1 MLEVSELVAGYGD
14 VAVLAG
20 VSLSVGANEVVSLV
34 GANGAGKTTMLRAI
48 SSLLRKCS
56 GQVRFEGEDITN
68 LAPHEI
74 VNRGIA
80 HVPEGRQLFGN
91 MTVEQNLRMGA
102 NQTGAASRMIQTLE
116 QVYTLFPR
124 LKERRQ
130 QRGGTLSGGEQQML
144 AIGRGLMLCPK
155 LLILDEPS
163 MGLAPMLVGSI
174 LDTVTAVSRAGVA
187 VLLVEQN
194 VKQSLKRSQRG
205 YVIEN
210 GRIVLQGRAEDL
222 LEDPRTQRAFLGID

>member
-20 VSLSVGANEVVSLV
+20 VSLSVGPNEVVSLV

-48 SSLLRKCS
+48 SALLRKR
-56 GQVRFEGEDITN
+56 GGRVRFEGEDITN

-80 HVPEGRQLFGN
+80 HVPEGRQLFSN
-91 MTVEQNLRMGA
+91 MTIEQNLHMGA
-102 NQTGAASRMIQTLE
+102 NQTGAASRMTQTLE
-116 QVYTLFPR
+116 QVYALFPR

-130 QRGGTLSGGEQQML
+130 QRAGTLSGGEQQML

-194 VKQSLKRSQRG
+194 VKQSLKRSERG

-210 GRIVLQGRAEDL
+210 GRIVLEGRAEDL

>member
-20 VSLSVGANEVVSLV
+20 VSLSVGPNEVVSLV

-48 SSLLRKCS
+48 SALLRKR
-56 GQVRFEGEDITN
+56 GGRVRFEGEDITN

-80 HVPEGRQLFGN
+80 HVPEGRQLFSN
-91 MTVEQNLRMGA
+91 MTIEQNLHMGA
-102 NQTGAASRMIQTLE
+102 NQTGAASRMTQTLE
-116 QVYTLFPR
+116 QVYALFPR

-130 QRGGTLSGGEQQML
+130 QRAGTLSGGEQQTL

-194 VKQSLKRSQRG
+194 VKQSLKRSERG

-210 GRIVLQGRAEDL
+210 GRIVLEGRAEDL

>member
-1 MLEVSELVAGYGD
+1 MLEISDLAAGYGD
-14 VAVLAG
+14 VIVLAG

-48 SSLLRKCS
+48 SSVLPKRGGK
-56 GQVRFEGEDITN
+56 VRFQGEDITN
-68 LAPHEI
+68 LMPHEI

-80 HVPEGRQLFGN
+80 HVPEGRALFGN
-91 MTVEQNLRMGA
+91 MTVEQNLFMGA
-102 NQTGAASRMIQTLE
+102 NQTAAASRMKQTLE
-116 QVYTLFPR
+116 KVYNMFPR

-130 QRGGTLSGGEQQML
+130 QIASTLSGGEQQMV

-163 MGLAPMLVGSI
+163 MGLAPMLVSSI
-174 LDTVTAVSRAGVA
+174 LDTVTEVSRTGVA
-187 VLLVEQN
+187 VLLVEQS
-194 VKQSLKRSQRG
+194 VKQALKRSERG

-210 GRIVLQGRAEDL
+210 GQIVLEGAARDL
-222 LEDPRTQRAFLGID
+222 LEDPRTQQAYLGMS

>member
-14 VAVLAG
+14 VAVLTG
-20 VSLSVGANEVVSLV
+20 VSLSVGPNEVVSLV

-48 SSLLRKCS
+48 SALLRKR
-56 GQVRFEGEDITN
+56 GGRVRFEGEDITN

-80 HVPEGRQLFGN
+80 HVPEGRQLFSN
-91 MTVEQNLRMGA
+91 MTIEQNLHMGA
-102 NQTGAASRMIQTLE
+102 NQTGAASRMTQTLE
-116 QVYTLFPR
+116 QVYALFPR

-130 QRGGTLSGGEQQML
+130 QRAGTLSGGEQQML

-194 VKQSLKRSQRG
+194 VKQSLKRSERG

-210 GRIVLQGRAEDL
+210 GRIVLEGRAEDL

>member
-20 VSLSVGANEVVSLV
+20 VSLSVGPNEVVSLV

-48 SSLLRKCS
+48 SALLRKR
-56 GQVRFEGEDITN
+56 GGRVRFGGEDITN

-80 HVPEGRQLFGN
+80 HVPEGRQLFSN
-91 MTVEQNLRMGA
+91 MTIEQNLHMGA
-102 NQTGAASRMIQTLE
+102 NQTGAASRMTQTLE
-116 QVYTLFPR
+116 QVYALFPR

-130 QRGGTLSGGEQQML
+130 QRAGTLSGGEQQML

-194 VKQSLKRSQRG
+194 VKQSLKRSERG

-210 GRIVLQGRAEDL
+210 GRIVLEGRAEDL

>member
-20 VSLSVGANEVVSLV
+20 VSLSVGPNEVVSLV

-48 SSLLRKCS
+48 SALLRKR
-56 GQVRFEGEDITN
+56 GGRVRFEGEDITN

-80 HVPEGRQLFGN
+80 HVPEGRQLFSN
-91 MTVEQNLRMGA
+91 MTIEQNLRMGA
-102 NQTGAASRMIQTLE
+102 NQTGAASRMTQTLE

-130 QRGGTLSGGEQQML
+130 QRAGTLSGGEQQML

-163 MGLAPMLVGSI
+163 MGLAPMLVASI

-194 VKQSLKRSQRG
+194 VKQSLKRSERG

-210 GRIVLQGRAEDL
+210 GRIVLEGRAEDL

>member
-20 VSLSVGANEVVSLV
+20 VSLSVGPNEVVSLV

-48 SSLLRKCS
+48 SALLRKR
-56 GQVRFEGEDITN
+56 GGRVRFEGEDITN

-80 HVPEGRQLFGN
+80 HVPEGRQLFSN
-91 MTVEQNLRMGA
+91 MTIEQNLRMGA
-102 NQTGAASRMIQTLE
+102 NQTGAAARMMQTLE
-116 QVYTLFPR
+116 QVYALFPR

-130 QRGGTLSGGEQQML
+130 QRAGTLSGGEQQML

-194 VKQSLKRSQRG
+194 VKQSLKRSERG

-210 GRIVLQGRAEDL
+210 GRIVLEGRAEDL